1 MLAFKIFLD
10 TLPKEKAAKC
20 ALLMH
25 TEIVSDHGTDLNAV
39 REILFKD
46 YPDAIYFSTNP
57 LSPQQLNMMYNIAD
71 TQNPFNFK

>member
-25 TEIVSDHGTDLNAV
+25 TEIVSEHGTDLNAV
-39 REILFKD
+39 REILFND
-46 YPDAIYFSTNP
+46 YPDAIYFSFVT
-57 LSPQQLNMMYNIAD
+57 L
-71 TQNPFNFK
+71 PFKFVFVNDFLACLRR